1 MKKVYMVG
9 IVLLALSAAGCS
21 FKPAQTI
28 EETPGDIQTLTWTTE
43 MTWAMNTATGTSS
56 MEEFTGEFDSWVV
69 PTVAGSDGKKSDAG
83 VVAEVD
89 DLIEQR
95 NTQTKDDS
103 KLTEEDIDLMDQ
115 IIQKI
120 QNL

>member
-21 FKPAQTI
+21 FKSAQTI
-28 EETPGDIQTLTWTTE
+28 EEITGDVQELTWTID
-43 MTWAMNTATGTSS
+43 TGTLTST
-56 MEEFTGEFDSWVV
+56 MEEFTGEFDSWIV
-69 PTVAGSDGKKSDAG
+69 PTVAGSEGTNNDTG

-89 DLIEQR
+89 NLIEQR

-120 QNL
+120 QDLGK